1 MPRHLT
7 TNDSTA
13 FIAATQVGAASGVAS
28 LDGTGKVP
36 SSQLPT
42 FATSPVASVNG
53 HTGLVVLGAGDVGA
67 VSIAVVNTNNG
78 VAPLDSTGRLPLGNL
93 PATAVTSVNGH
104 TGPTTTLIPSDVG
117 AVATTAVGAVS
128 GVAPLDSSSRLPV
141 ANLPTTAVTLVN
153 SKSGPTVT
161 LVPSDVGAVPVSTL
175 PTLTTAT
182 VANTV
187 TETIVGS
194 FVIPAND
201 ASAGSVYRMTVYGT
215 ASSTGTPTITFKV
228 RLGGVS
234 GVVLAT
240 FPAVTTAS
248 GVTSGGWW
256 IETRLMCVS
265 TGSGATWAAGGTLNQ
280 QIANLTTAASA
291 PSLTNGTVSASS
303 IISETLAVTATWSAA
318 SASNTVSSTVGIL
331 SRNF

>member
-7 TNDSTA
+7 TNDSAT
-13 FIAATQVGAASGVAS
+13 FLAATVAGVANGVAS
-28 LDGTGKVP
+28 LDATGKVP
-36 SSQLPT
+36 SAQLPT

-53 HTGLVVLGAGDVGA
+53 HTGAVVLGAGDVGA
-67 VSIAVVNTNNG
+67 VSIAVVNANNG
-78 VAPLDSTGRLPLGNL
+78 VAPLDSTGRLPVGNL
-93 PATAVTSVNGH
+93 PATTVTSVNGR
-104 TGPTTTLIPSDVG
+104 TGPTATLVPSDIG

-128 GVAPLDSSSRLPV
+128 GVAPLDASSRLPV
-141 ANLPTTAVTLVN
+141 ANLPTAAVQTVN
-153 SKSGPTVT
+153 GRGGPTVT

-175 PTLTTAT
+175 PALTTAT
-182 VANTV
+182 VANTI

-248 GVTSGGWW
+248 GVSSGGWW
-256 IETRLMCVS
+256 IEARLMCVS
-265 TGSGATWAAGGTLNQ
+265 AGSGATWAVGSTLSQ
-280 QIANLTTAASA
+280 QIANLATAGSA
-291 PSLTNGTVSASS
+291 PSLTNGTVSANST
-303 IISETLAVTATWSAA
+303 ISETLAITATWSAA
-318 SASNTVSSTVGIL
+318 SASNTVSTTVGIL
-331 SRNF
+331 SRNL